1 MPYVLKKSN
10 GRVFV
15 TIPDG
20 SIDQSTAL
28 TFLGKNYA
36 GYGQVIGQN
45 FLYLLEN
52 FASTAEP
59 KNPIQGQLWYDAA
72 NLQLK
77 IYDGSAFDPINLTQL
92 SSIAPATGNNGDF
105 WLNTTNNTLNIWN
118 NGSWQAVSGS
128 GGSAAGLSQQNI
140 NDESSVPHL
149 ISILSIGDAEVAIIS
164 EDEFTVGPAEAL
176 QSSFPVIKRGIT
188 LSGTNSA
195 SGQSS
200 SLTTTNYMLW
210 GTAASAIS
218 MPIQTANTATGQA
231 SVAAWPSSVAVR
243 DTSGNLVAN
252 NFVKSDGT
260 TIGGFTGSRGSSG
273 FTGSQGLQGP
283 SGGPIGPAGTP
294 GTSGPIGP
302 IGPSGGPIG
311 PVGSPGPIGPLGYTG
326 SSSGFTGSQGIQG
339 NIGPA
344 GGPTVYVQSSP
355 PPSGVNGDF
364 WVVTA

>member
-52 FASTAEP
+52 FASTGEP
-59 KNPIQGQLWYDAA
+59 KNPIQGQLWYDAG

-92 SSIAPATGNNGDF
+92 SSIAPAAGNNGDF
-105 WLNTTNNTLNIWN
+105 WLNTTNNSLNIWN

-128 GGSAAGLSQQNI
+128 GGSAAGLSQQNL
-140 NDESSVPHL
+140 NDDTSAPHL
-149 ISILSIGDAEVAIIS
+149 VSILSIGDAEVAIIS
-164 EDEFTVGPAEAL
+164 DDEFVVNVSESL
-176 QSSFPVIKRGIT
+176 QSSFPVVKKGIT
-188 LSGTNSA
+188 LSGSNSA

-200 SLTTTNYMLW
+200 SSTTTNYMLW

-218 MPIQTANTATGQA
+218 MPIQTVNTATGQA
-231 SVAAWPSSVAVR
+231 STTSWSYSIAAR
-243 DTSGNLVAN
+243 DIAGNIWAT

-260 TIGGFTGSRGSSG
+260 TLSGFIGSRGSVGFTGSLGYVGSA
-273 FTGSQGLQGP
+273 
-283 SGGPIGPAGTP
+283 GPAGTP
-294 GTSGPIGP
+294 GGPIGP
-302 IGPSGGPIG
+302 IGPIGYTGSRGTTGASGPPGTPGGPIG
-311 PVGSPGPIGPLGYTG
+311 PTGYTG
-326 SSSGFTGSQGIQG
+326 SSGTNGVNGFTGS
-339 NIGPA
+339 A
-344 GGPTVYVQSSP
+344 GPTVYVQSSA